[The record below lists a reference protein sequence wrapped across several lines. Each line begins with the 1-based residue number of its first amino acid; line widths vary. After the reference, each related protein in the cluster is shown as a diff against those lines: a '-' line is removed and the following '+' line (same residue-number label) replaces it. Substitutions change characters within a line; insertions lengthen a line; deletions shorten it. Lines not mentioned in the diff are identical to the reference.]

1 MAQEKTKRLRLF
13 TNANFSFLHFCLLI
27 VVSVLLIGVDNRYNL
42 NTKIQEKIFFLKQ
55 PLYTL
60 INFPNTL
67 FEEMKFFYLGKTTL
81 LNENQILKEKLS
93 KLQLYADQL
102 ETSKIE
108 NMQLKKT
115 LKIQDLKKYETVTAQ
130 IKLPS
135 RIDNKNKLFINKGS
149 TAGINLGNAVI
160 NNDGLIGQVIF
171 LTENIAEVQ
180 TINSPNFVVG
190 GNLINGKENFFI
202 FGNGSPFL
210 EVPLYPIH
218 RVINIGD
225 IFITAGADKV
235 YPKGI
240 KIGEVIDIIE
250 ERRGQFFKVI
260 IQPFAHPNTY
270 SFVSVIKERS

>member
-1 MAQEKTKRLRLF
+1 
-13 TNANFSFLHFCLLI
+13 
-27 VVSVLLIGVDNRYNL
+27 
-42 NTKIQEKIFFLKQ
+42 
-55 PLYTL
+55 
-60 INFPNTL
+60 
-67 FEEMKFFYLGKTTL
+67 MKFFYLGKTTL

-93 KLQLYADQL
+93 NLKLYADQL
-102 ETSKIE
+102 EASKIE

-171 LTENIAEVQ
+171 LTEDMAEVQ

-210 EVPLYPIH
+210 EIPLYPIH
-218 RVINIGD
+218 R
-225 IFITAGADKV
+225 
-235 YPKGI
+235 
-240 KIGEVIDIIE
+240 
-250 ERRGQFFKVI
+250 
-260 IQPFAHPNTY
+260 AH
-270 SFVSVIKERS
+270 